1 MIIEL
6 CQKEHYLKNL
16 NSKARE
22 KNRNGVQLAKIHE
35 EIGTILGKH
44 LVNSFPLKKR
54 LVENSQGKENLD
66 TVVNLE
72 NVTLVGL
79 MRAGLYIALGV
90 RSIFEDDKHVFLLS
104 HTENDVDLEYIN
116 DKHVVIID
124 SVINTG
130 QTIRKYLDRC
140 ANAKSLSVLS
150 IVVQDKFIDIANL
163 HYPEVKFY
171 VSRISSNY
179 YVGSGGIDTG
189 NRLFGTF

>member
-6 CQKEHYLKNL
+6 CQNEHYLKNL

-22 KNRNGVQLAKIHE
+22 RNRNGVQLAKIHE
-35 EIGTILGKH
+35 EIGSILGKH
-44 LVNSFPLKKR
+44 LANSFPFKNT
-54 LVENSQGKENLD
+54 LVENSQGKENFD

-72 NVTLVGL
+72 NVTLVCL
-79 MRAGLYIALGV
+79 MRAGLYVALGV

-104 HTENDVDLEYIN
+104 NSEEDLALEYIN
-116 DKHVVIID
+116 DKHVIIID

-130 QTIRKYLDRC
+130 QSIRKYLDYC
-140 ANAKSLSVLS
+140 TNAKSLSVLS
-150 IVVQDKFIDIANL
+150 IVVQDKFVDIANL

-171 VSRISSNY
+171 ISRISSNY